1 MADNY
6 LKVEGAEGEAT
17 AKGFEGTIEVL
28 SASFGGSAPT
38 SQGPGT
44 GGLSASRVS
53 LSSFNFMSMYDKST
67 PKLFQK
73 MCDGEHIPKV
83 TLSCRKQTGSSQ
95 EAFLIYTFDDCMI
108 ESQQVS
114 MSSGGDDKPTVSTS
128 LAFAKV
134 EIEYKLQK
142 KDGKLE
148 TAGQASWDVLTVSS
162 K

>member
-6 LKVEGAEGEAT
+6 VKIEGAGGEAT

-28 SASFGGSAPT
+28 SASIGGSAPT

-44 GGLSASRVS
+44 TGLSASRVT
-53 LSSFNFMSMYDKST
+53 LSSFNFMSYYDKST
-67 PKLFQK
+67 PLLFQK
-73 MCDGEHIPKV
+73 MCDGSHIPQV
-83 TLSCRKQTGSSQ
+83 TLSCRKQTGSAQ
-95 EAFLIYTFDDCMI
+95 EAFLIYTFFDCLI
-108 ESQQVS
+108 DSQQVS

-128 LAFAKV
+128 IAFGKV
-134 EIEYKLQK
+134 EIEYKKQN

-148 TAGQASWDVLTVSS
+148 TAGQASWDVLAVSS